1 MLGYATYHYLPV
13 STTEQALRSD
23 STTAIKKQSLTTA
36 STSEA
41 ITPRAA
47 PVSVVPAP
55 IPQQSVGRTIQ
66 NKVELQMALARAGF
80 SPGSIDGMSGAQT
93 QQALLAYQQAN
104 QLPATGTFNS
114 ATQISLKISEPIY
127 SSRVLQPADFLNI
140 DPPPNSWKERGTRT
154 RMAYHSILE
163 MIAEKCMSDPDL
175 IQQLNPTINFLTVP
189 AGTQIITPVMP
200 PLRIHRKLNHIRI
213 SLSNRTLQAI
223 DTTGNIIFHCPV
235 SIARRVDKR
244 PSGELQVKVRVAE
257 PNYTFNPAILSGTA
271 AREGIT
277 QKFVI
282 QPGPN
287 NPVGSV
293 WIGLNLPSYG
303 IHGTPEPEKVGRT
316 ESSGC
321 FRLANWNAE
330 TLLDLVEV
338 GTPIYVE
345 P

>member
-1 MLGYATYHYLPV
+1 MLRLILSLICLSLLGYAAYRWLPYAPAEPAEAAA
-13 STTEQALRSD
+13 TP
-23 STTAIKKQSLTTA
+23 KPA
-36 STSEA
+36 S
-41 ITPRAA
+41 R
-47 PVSVVPAP
+47 PVAN
-55 IPQQSVGRTIQ
+55 TI
-66 NKVELQMALARAGF
+66 ELQMALAREGF
-80 SPGSIDGMSGAQT
+80 SPGSIDGSVGSQT
-93 QQALLAYQQAN
+93 RQALLAYQGAH
-104 QLPATGTFNS
+104 QLPPTGEFDA
-114 ATQISLKISEPIY
+114 ATQAKLEVFDPIY
-127 SSRVLQPADFLNI
+127 NRVELTEADFARI
-140 DPPPNSWKERGTRT
+140 DPPFTSWKERGTRP

-163 MIAEKCMSDPDL
+163 MVAEKSMSDPDL
-175 IQQLNPTINFLTVP
+175 IQQLNPALDFNALAP
-189 AGTQIITPVMP
+189 DNEIITPYMP
-200 PLRIHRKLNHIRI
+200 PVRLNGRAQHLRI
-213 SLSNRTLQAI
+213 SLSERVLQAI
-223 DTTGNIIFHCPV
+223 DASGSVIFHCPV

-244 PSGELQVKVRVAE
+244 PSGELRVEVTVAK

-271 AREGIT
+271 EREGIT

-330 TLLDLVEV
+330 TLLHLVRV
-338 GTPIYVE
+338 GTSVYVE

>member
-1 MLGYATYHYLPV
+1 MPL
-13 STTEQALRSD
+13 
-23 STTAIKKQSLTTA
+23 
-36 STSEA
+36 
-41 ITPRAA
+41 
-47 PVSVVPAP
+47 
-55 IPQQSVGRTIQ
+55 
-66 NKVELQMALARAGF
+66 
-80 SPGSIDGMSGAQT
+80 SGAFDE
-93 QQALLAYQQAN
+93 
-104 QLPATGTFNS
+104 ATKDT
-114 ATQISLKISEPIY
+114 LKIREPVY
-127 SSRVLQPADFLNI
+127 SKIELADVDFSRI
-140 DPPPNSWKERGTRT
+140 DPPPTSWKERGIRS

-163 MIAEKCMSDPDL
+163 MIAEKSRSDPDL
-175 IQQLNPTINFLTVP
+175 IVQLNPSIDWNQLQSGLQILVP
-189 AGTQIITPVMP
+189 HVYDRPTSRQVDH
-200 PLRIHRKLNHIRI
+200 LRI
-213 SLSNRTLQAI
+213 SLSKRSLQAVDSSGRI
-223 DTTGNIIFHCPV
+223 TFHAPV

-244 PSGELQVKVRVAE
+244 PSGEIQIVVRVAE

-330 TLLDLVEV
+330 TLLGLVQDGMSV
-338 GTPIYVE
+338 YVE